1 MMEKDKEI
9 IKEMRKG
16 KRLNISKIARKLSLP
31 ISTVSDRIKSIE
43 KRYVIKHSS
52 LLNYPKLG
60 YLAHAKL
67 AIRINPDKRQEF
79 ASFLKKESC
88 VNSVYHVNSG
98 YDFLVEVVFK
108 NQIGMKNWVENA
120 KMRFNLGIT
129 SFQILKIEEK
139 EGFMSK

>member
-16 KRLNISKIARKLSLP
+16 KRLNVSKIARRLNLP
-31 ISTVSDRIKSIE
+31 VSTVSDRIRSIE

-67 AIRINPDKRQEF
+67 AVRIKPEKRQQF
-79 ASFLKKESC
+79 VGFLKGEGC

-98 YDFLVEVVFK
+98 FDFLVEVVFK
-108 NQIGMKNWVENA
+108 NHILLKQWVENA
-120 KMRFNLGIT
+120 KKQFNLDIT
-129 SFQILKIEEK
+129 TFQILKIEEK

>member
-9 IKEMRKG
+9 LREMRKG
-16 KRLNISKIARKLSLP
+16 KRLNVSEIARKLSLP
-31 ISTVSDRIKSIE
+31 VSTVSDRIRAIE

-67 AIRINPDKRQEF
+67 AVRINPEKRQQF
-79 ASFLKKESC
+79 VDFLREESC

-98 YDFLVEVVFK
+98 YDFLVEIVFK
-108 NQIGMKNWVENA
+108 SQILLKQWVEIA
-120 KMRFNLGIT
+120 KERFNLDIT
-129 SFQILKIEEK
+129 TFQILKIEEK
-139 EGFMSK
+139 EGFMPK